1 MSRQLNADSRKL
13 LTMLKNFRLN
23 IIIRV
28 VLLAITLAGG
38 IYLWGNTDFYISAGL
53 LTLLV
58 LYQIIRLI
66 HYVERTNRKLNRFF
80 NSIRYSDFSRTFSSE
95 KLGRSF
101 KQLDETLTNVI
112 EAFKEQRIEKQ
123 IHFRYMQTVVQHI
136 GIGLI
141 SFNQQGEVE
150 LINTAAKRLF
160 QIPSL
165 RAIDDLSSIS
175 PALVEAIK
183 DLKGGNRSVVRVP
196 INNKSLQLAIH
207 ATTFRLR
214 DEMYKLVSFQDINA
228 ELEDKEMEAWQN
240 LTQVLA
246 HEIMN
251 SVTPIASLS
260 NTVQLLLRTHTYEK
274 NEAYTIEKEA
284 VKDVSEALETIENR
298 SHGLIRFVNSY
309 RDFTKVP
316 NPDAKLFSVAMLLK
330 RVKNL
335 NKGEAEKQNINIKV
349 SVEPDSLEITADPH
363 LVEQVLINL
372 IKNAFRALKNQERG
386 TITLNSEIASG
397 GNINIYVHDDGS
409 GINADKL
416 DKIFIPFY
424 SSRRPYQGS
433 GSGIGLSLSRQ
444 IMRAHGGT
452 LSVDST
458 PNEGTTFTL
467 QF

>member
-1 MSRQLNADSRKL
+1 
-13 LTMLKNFRLN
+13 
-23 IIIRV
+23 
-28 VLLAITLAGG
+28 
-38 IYLWGNTDFYISAGL
+38 
-53 LTLLV
+53 
-58 LYQIIRLI
+58 
-66 HYVERTNRKLNRFF
+66 
-80 NSIRYSDFSRTFSSE
+80 
-95 KLGRSF
+95 
-101 KQLDETLTNVI
+101 
-112 EAFKEQRIEKQ
+112 
-123 IHFRYMQTVVQHI
+123 
-136 GIGLI
+136 
-141 SFNQQGEVE
+141 
-150 LINTAAKRLF
+150 
-160 QIPSL
+160 
-165 RAIDDLSSIS
+165 
-175 PALVEAIK
+175 
-183 DLKGGNRSVVRVP
+183 VVRVP